1 MRIIGILFLVFM
13 SYLFLKSVLSLMN
26 LSKSQKEK
34 GRRISERQGGKIV
47 EDPVCHTYIP
57 KATALKR
64 NILGEDV
71 YFCGKKC
78 AEAYSKDP

>member
-1 MRIIGILFLVFM
+1 MRIIGILVLVFI
-13 SYLFLKSVLSLMN
+13 SYFFLKSVLSLMN

-34 GRRISERQGGKIV
+34 RHRIKERQGGEII

-71 YFCGKKC
+71 YFCGEKC